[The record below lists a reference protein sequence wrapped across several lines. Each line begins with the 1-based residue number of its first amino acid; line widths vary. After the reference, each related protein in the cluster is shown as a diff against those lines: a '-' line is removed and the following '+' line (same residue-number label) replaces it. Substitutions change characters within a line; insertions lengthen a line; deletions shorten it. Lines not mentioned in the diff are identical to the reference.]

1 MLDRTTPLHDDAL
14 PPLDADALD
23 PIDPVGG
30 TPFQDPYP
38 DADAT
43 DDAPNPFTD
52 DDAHGGDA
60 QDDDLDPEPTTDD
73 PWDDDDGDT
82 APGLTHWWHGNL
94 G

>member
-1 MLDRTTPLHDDAL
+1 MLDRTLPLHDEGL
-14 PPLDADALD
+14 PALDADAID
-23 PIDPVGG
+23 PIDPAAG
-30 TPFQDPYP
+30 TPFQDPFL

-43 DDAPNPFTD
+43 DDPADPFTD
-52 DDAHGGDA
+52 DDAHDDELDA
-60 QDDDLDPEPTTDD
+60 EPTTDD